1 MLLSV
6 QNITKGFGGLLALE
20 DVSFNV
26 AEGEI
31 IGLIGPN
38 GAGKTTMFNVITG
51 FYKPR
56 EGCINF
62 LGKDI
67 TGLPPNKICRLGI
80 VRTFQQVRPFLNSTV
95 LENILCGAICT
106 ISRLEI
112 ARSKA
117 LEILKW
123 LNLGKKEDILVK
135 NLTIFERKLV
145 ELGRAI
151 ATQPK
156 LMLVDEAVAGL
167 NPTEIGRF
175 IRLIREV
182 RDSGISLILVEHV
195 MKFVM
200 EVSEKVVVL
209 NWGIKIAEGKP
220 EEVLIN
226 KKVIE
231 SYLGRGYA

>member
-1 MLLSV
+1 MFLSV
-6 QNITKGFGGLLALE
+6 QKITKRFGGLVALN

-26 AEGEI
+26 DEGEI

-38 GAGKTTMFNVITG
+38 GAGKSTMFNVITG
-51 FYKPR
+51 FYKP
-56 EGCINF
+56 ESGTVNF
-62 LGKDI
+62 QGKDI
-67 TGLPPNKICRLGI
+67 TGLSPNKICIIGI
-80 VRTFQQVRPFLNSTV
+80 ARTFQQVRPFLNSTV
-95 LENILCGAICT
+95 LENILCGAICR
-106 ISRLEI
+106 INRLEI
-112 ARSKA
+112 SRSKA

-123 LNLGKKEDILVK
+123 LNLDKKEDILVK

-209 NWGIKIAEGKP
+209 NWGVKIAEGKP

>member
-1 MLLSV
+1 
-6 QNITKGFGGLLALE
+6 
-20 DVSFNV
+20 
-26 AEGEI
+26 
-31 IGLIGPN
+31 
-38 GAGKTTMFNVITG
+38 
-51 FYKPR
+51 
-56 EGCINF
+56 
-62 LGKDI
+62 
-67 TGLPPNKICRLGI
+67 
-80 VRTFQQVRPFLNSTV
+80 
-95 LENILCGAICT
+95 
-106 ISRLEI
+106 
-112 ARSKA
+112 

-123 LNLGKKEDILVK
+123 LNLDKKEDILVK

-209 NWGIKIAEGKP
+209 NWGVKIAEGKP